1 MLTRRD
7 LGLGAAAAALAG
19 CAPAYRPA
27 TFPAPQSRQFP
38 RDFIWGVA
46 TSAFQTEGAL
56 DADGRGQS
64 IWDVFPR
71 AKIADH
77 SDAAIAVDSYHRYR
91 EDVALLQNLAVKA
104 YRFSIAWPRVVPD
117 GAGALNQ
124 KGVDFYSRLVDAT
137 LEDHITPYATLFHW
151 DLPLAL
157 QQHGGWSQRETAQ
170 RFADYANIIA
180 TRLGDRVKH
189 FCIMNEPSVHV
200 FAGHVLGVHAPGLKD
215 SNLIG
220 PVTHHLN
227 LAQGMAI
234 QALRAAKSDL
244 TIGTTLAITPSR
256 PGQDGIAPLNEA
268 AAKGFDAVWNGA
280 FLDPLLKGVYPA
292 QARGF
297 IEPSLRA
304 NDMSVIRQPVDFIGA
319 NYYAPAY
326 MRFDLA
332 SQAHIAP
339 ADPPPHTERDA
350 FNREVDP
357 AGMWQILKRLR
368 EEYDNP
374 NVLITENGCSDPFS
388 DDPAI
393 QNDTFRINYLR
404 RHLEAVKSAMEAGS
418 RVGGYFHWTLIDN
431 WEWAEGYRSKF
442 GFVSQDRASS
452 LRATKAS
459 YFWFKALAM
468 TGRLNQAAA

>member
-1 MLTRRD
+1 MLTRRE
-7 LGLGAAAAALAG
+7 LALGAAAAGLAG
-19 CAPAYRPA
+19 CAPAYTAA
-27 TFPAPQSRQFP
+27 TFPAPQARQFP

-56 DADGRGQS
+56 DVDGRGQS

-71 AKIADH
+71 EKIADR

-91 EDVALLQNLAVKA
+91 EDIALLQGLAARA
-104 YRFSIAWPRVVPD
+104 YRFSIAWPRVLPA
-117 GAGALNQ
+117 GAGAINQ
-124 KGVDFYSRLVDAT
+124 KGVDFYSRLVDAV
-137 LEDHITPYATLFHW
+137 LEKRITPYATLFHW
-151 DLPLAL
+151 DLPLTL
-157 QQHGGWSQRETAQ
+157 QQHGGWANRDTTQ

-189 FCIMNEPSVHV
+189 FCIMNEPAVHV
-200 FAGHVLGVHAPGLKD
+200 FAGHVLGIHAPGLAD
-215 SNLIG
+215 TNLIG

-227 LAQGMAI
+227 LAQGLAI
-234 QALRAAKSDL
+234 QALRAAHSDF

-256 PGQDGIAPLNEA
+256 PAHDGIAPLNDA

-280 FLDPLLKGVYPA
+280 YLDPLLKGVYPA

-297 IEPSLRA
+297 IEPLLRA
-304 NDMSVIRQPVDFIGA
+304 NDMAVIRQPVDFIGA

-326 MRFDLA
+326 LRFDLM
-332 SQAHIAP
+332 SKAHIAP
-339 ADPPPHTERDA
+339 ADPPPNTARDA
-350 FNREVDP
+350 FNREIDP

-368 EEYDNP
+368 DEYGNP

-393 QNDTFRINYLR
+393 QNDTFRIAYLR

-418 RVGGYFHWTLIDN
+418 RVGGYFHWTLVDN

-442 GFVSQDRASS
+442 GFVSQDRSNS

-459 YFWFKALAM
+459 YAWFKALAM
-468 TGRLNQAAA
+468 TGRLNVAAG